1 VAQSRV
7 KANAPPAPR
16 LSRLK
21 ETRMSKKNGGSGPR
35 AVALVGPYGSGKTT
49 LLESILAIT
58 GAIQRKGAVA
68 QRNTVGDAS
77 PEARARQM
85 SVEVN
90 CATTKYL
97 DESFTF
103 LDCPGSIEFLQ
114 DTLNVLPGMDAA
126 VVVCEPDVA
135 KVQMLKPFLKRL
147 ADLSIPHFLFI
158 NKIDKA
164 TGSLRDLLAGLQE
177 ASDKPL
183 LLRQIP
189 IWEGGIVTGF
199 VDLALERAYVYRE
212 HDESKVV
219 ELNGDIQEEEKKA
232 RFSML
237 EKLADYDE
245 HLMEELLSDVEPPR
259 DEVFGGLSKDLA
271 DGLVVPALM
280 GSAEKD
286 NGIRR
291 LLKALRH
298 EVPDVAA
305 AAARLGIRSPADA
318 VVQVLKTYN
327 GAHGKL
333 SLVRVIA
340 GMVKDGAVLHAP
352 DGRDARIG
360 GIFALKGEA
369 QTKFGEGKAGDTMA
383 LARLEGMITGETL
396 STAKTALPKPRIEAL
411 EPVYALAIETTDRKD
426 EVKLTAAIHKLQE
439 DDPSLHFRQNA
450 ELQEMSLAGQGE
462 IHLKV
467 AAEKLAS
474 KYGLKISTHQPKVPY
489 KETIRKPGKQHGRHK
504 RQSGGHGQF
513 GDVHIEIRPQPR
525 GAGFVFEDQIKGGVV
540 PRQFIPSVEKGV
552 IDYLKQGPLG
562 FPVVDVAVA
571 LVDGSYHTVDSSDAA
586 FQTAAR
592 IAMTEGMPNCSP
604 VLLEPIMRVRIHVPN
619 DATSK
624 ANQVVS
630 GRRGQLM
637 GYDARPGWKG
647 WDTVEAQIPLSELQ
661 NLIIDL
667 RSLTQGVGT
676 FEMEFDHLAELT
688 GKLADHVVASHKAAA

>member
-1 VAQSRV
+1 MP
-7 KANAPPAPR
+7 KN
-16 LSRLK
+16 
-21 ETRMSKKNGGSGPR
+21 NGGSGPR

-49 LLESILAIT
+49 LLESILAVT

-68 QRNTVGDAS
+68 QKNTVGDSS

-97 DESFTF
+97 DETFTF

-114 DTLNVLPGMDAA
+114 DTLNVLPGVDAA
-126 VVVCEPDVA
+126 VVVCEPDPNKA
-135 KVQMLKPFLKRL
+135 QMLKPFLKRL
-147 ADLSIPHFLFI
+147 SDRSIPHFLFI
-158 NKIDKA
+158 NKVDKA
-164 TGSLRDLLAGLQE
+164 TGSLRDLLAALQE

-183 LLRQIP
+183 LMRQIP

-199 VDLALERAYVYRE
+199 VDLALERAFVYRE
-212 HDESKVV
+212 HEDSKIVDLSGSV
-219 ELNGDIQEEEKKA
+219 QEEEKQA

-237 EKLADYDE
+237 ERLADYNE
-245 HLMEELLSDVEPPR
+245 HLMEELLSDIEPPR
-259 DEVFGGLSKDLA
+259 DEVFEGLSKELA
-271 DGLVVPALM
+271 EGLVVPALM

-286 NGIRR
+286 NGVHR

-298 EVPDVAA
+298 EVPEVGA
-305 AAARLGIRSPADA
+305 AAARLGIKSASDGI
-318 VVQVLKTYN
+318 VQILKTYN
-327 GAHGKL
+327 GSHGKL
-333 SLVRVIA
+333 SLVRVLA
-340 GMVKDGAVLHAP
+340 GSLKDGAVLHAR

-360 GIFALKGEA
+360 GIFALRGEA
-369 QTKFGEGKAGDTMA
+369 QTKLGDVRTGDTVA
-383 LARLEGMITGETL
+383 LARLEGMATGETL
-396 STAKTALPKPRIEAL
+396 STAKAGLPGIEIEAL

-426 EVKLTAAIHKLQE
+426 EVKLTAAVHKLQE
-439 DDPSLHFRQNA
+439 EDPSLHFLQNA

-467 AAEKLAS
+467 AAEKFAS
-474 KYGLKISTHQPKVPY
+474 KFGLKISTHQPKIPY
-489 KETIRKPGKQHGRHK
+489 KETIRKPGRQHGRHK

-513 GDVHIEIRPQPR
+513 GDVHIEIKPLSR

-552 IDYLKQGPLG
+552 IDYLKEGPLG
-562 FPVVDVAVA
+562 FPVVDLSVA
-571 LVDGSYHTVDSSDAA
+571 LVDGTYHSVDSSDAA

-592 IAMTEGMPNCSP
+592 IAMTEGMPNCAP
-604 VLLEPIMRVRIHVPN
+604 VLLEPIMRVKVHVPN

-647 WDTVEAQIPLSELQ
+647 WDTVEAQIPLAELH

-676 FEMEFDHLAELT
+676 YEMEFDHLAELT
-688 GKLADHVVASHKAAA
+688 GKIADQVVAQHKAAA

>member
-1 VAQSRV
+1 
-7 KANAPPAPR
+7 
-16 LSRLK
+16 
-21 ETRMSKKNGGSGPR
+21 
-35 AVALVGPYGSGKTT
+35 VALVGPYGSGKTT
-49 LLESILAIT
+49 LLESILAVT
-58 GAIQRKGAVA
+58 GAVQRKGSVA

-90 CATTKYL
+90 CATTRYL
-97 DESFTF
+97 DEGFTF

-114 DTLNVLPGMDAA
+114 DTLNVLPGVDAA
-126 VVVCEPDVA
+126 VVVCEPDAA

-147 ADLSIPHFLFI
+147 ADLAIPHFLFI
-158 NKIDKA
+158 NKVDKA
-164 TGSLRDLLAGLQE
+164 PAGLRELLANLQE

-189 IWEGGIVTGF
+189 ISEGGGVTGF
-199 VDLALERAYVYRE
+199 VDLALERAWVYRE
-212 HDESKVV
+212 HGETQVI
-219 ELNGDIQEEEKKA
+219 ELSGDVKEEEKQA

-245 HLMEELLSDVEPPR
+245 NLMEELLSDVEPPR
-259 DEVFGGLSKDLA
+259 DEVFGDLSKELA
-271 DGLVVPALM
+271 EGLVVPALI
-280 GSAEKD
+280 GSAERD
-286 NGIRR
+286 NGIHR

-298 EVPDVAA
+298 EVPEVSA
-305 AAARLGIRSPADA
+305 AAARLGIKANGEA
-318 VVQVLKTYN
+318 VAHILKTYN

-333 SLVRVIA
+333 SLVRVLA
-340 GMVKDGAVLHAP
+340 GTLKDGAVLHAR
-352 DGRDARIG
+352 DGRDARIAG
-360 GIFALKGEA
+360 LFALKGET
-369 QTKFGEGKAGDTMA
+369 QTKLSEARAGDTVA
-383 LARLEGMITGETL
+383 AARLESMATGETL
-396 STAKTALPKPRIEAL
+396 STGKAALPAVQVEAL
-411 EPVYALAIETTDRKD
+411 EPVYSLAIETTDRKD

-439 DDPSLHFRQNA
+439 EDPSLHFRQNA

-474 KYGLKISTHQPKVPY
+474 KYGLKISTHLPKVPY
-489 KETIRKPGKQHGRHK
+489 KETIKRAGRQHGRHK

-513 GDVHIEIRPQPR
+513 GDVHIDIKPLPR
-525 GAGFVFEDQIKGGVV
+525 GTGFVFEDQIKGGVV

-552 IDYLKQGPLG
+552 IDYLKEGPLG
-562 FPVVDVAVA
+562 FPVVDVGVA

-592 IAMTEGMPNCSP
+592 IAMTEGMPNCAP
-604 VLLEPIMRVRIHVPN
+604 VLLEPIMRVKIHVPN

-647 WDTVEAQIPLSELQ
+647 WDTVEAQIPLAELHS
-661 NLIIDL
+661 LIIDL

-676 FEMEFDHLAELT
+676 FEMEFDHLAELS
-688 GKLADHVVASHKAAA
+688 GKLAENVVAAHKAAA

>member
-1 VAQSRV
+1 
-7 KANAPPAPR
+7 
-16 LSRLK
+16 
-21 ETRMSKKNGGSGPR
+21 MSKKNGGSGPR

-58 GAIQRKGAVA
+58 GAIQRKGSVP
-68 QRNTVGDAS
+68 QGNSVGDSSA
-77 PEARARQM
+77 EARARQM

-97 DESFTF
+97 DETITF

-114 DTLNVLPGMDAA
+114 ETLNVLPGVDAA
-126 VVVCEPDVA
+126 VVVCEPDPV
-135 KVQMLKPFLKRL
+135 KVQMLKPYLKRL
-147 ADLSIPHFLFI
+147 ADLAIPHFLFV

-164 TGSLRDLLAGLQE
+164 NGSLRDLLTNLQE

-183 LLRQIP
+183 LLRQLP
-189 IWEGGIVTGF
+189 IWEKGIVTGF

-212 HDESKVV
+212 HEESKIVD
-219 ELNGDIQEEEKKA
+219 LSAAIKEEERQA

-259 DEVFGGLSKDLA
+259 DEVFDDLAKELA

-298 EVPDVAA
+298 EVPEAA
-305 AAARLGIRSPADA
+305 TTAKRNGIELNGNT
-318 VVQVLKTYN
+318 VVQIMKTYN

-333 SLVRVIA
+333 SLARVFS
-340 GMVKDGAVLHAP
+340 GTLKDGAVLHAR
-352 DGRDARIG
+352 DGRESRIA
-360 GIFALKGEA
+360 GIFSLKGEA
-369 QTKFGEGKAGDTMA
+369 QTKLAEARGGDTVA
-383 LARLEGMITGETL
+383 LGRLEGMATGETL
-396 STAKTALPKPRIEAL
+396 STAKMQFSTIPVEQLI
-411 EPVYALAIETTDRKD
+411 PVYVLAIETTDRKD

-439 DDPSLHFRQNA
+439 EDPSLHFRQNA
-450 ELQEMSLAGQGE
+450 ELQEMALAGQGE

-474 KYGLKISTHQPKVPY
+474 KYGLKLSTHQPKIPY
-489 KETIRKPGKQHGRHK
+489 KETIRKAAKQHGRHK

-513 GDVHIEIRPQPR
+513 GDVHIEIKPLPR
-525 GAGFVFEDQIKGGVV
+525 GTSFVFEDQVKGGVV

-552 IDYLKQGPLG
+552 IEYLKQGPLG
-562 FPVVDVAVA
+562 FPVVDVGVA
-571 LVDGSYHTVDSSDAA
+571 LFDGSYHTVDSSDAA

-592 IAMTEGMPNCSP
+592 IAMTEGMPNCAP

-624 ANQVVS
+624 VNQVVS
-630 GRRGQLM
+630 GRRGQLT
-637 GYDARPGWKG
+637 GFDARPGWKG
-647 WDTVEAQIPLSELQ
+647 WDTVEAQMPLSELH
-661 NLIIDL
+661 NLIIEL

-676 FEMEFDHLAELT
+676 FEMDFDHLAELT
-688 GKLADHVVASHKAAA
+688 GRLADQAVATRKAAA

>member
-1 VAQSRV
+1 
-7 KANAPPAPR
+7 
-16 LSRLK
+16 
-21 ETRMSKKNGGSGPR
+21 MSKKNGGSGPR

-58 GAIQRKGAVA
+58 GAVQRKGAVA
-68 QRNTVGDAS
+68 QGNTVGDSS

-90 CATTKYL
+90 CATTNYL

-114 DTLNVLPGMDAA
+114 DTLNVLPAVDAA

-135 KVQMLKPFLKRL
+135 KVQMLTPYLKRL
-147 ADLSIPHFLFI
+147 ADLSIPHFLFV

-164 TGSLRDLLAGLQE
+164 TGALRDLLASLQE
-177 ASDKPL
+177 ASDKAL
-183 LLRQIP
+183 LMRQIP
-189 IWEGGIVTGF
+189 IWDNGIVSGF
-199 VDLALERAYVYRE
+199 VDLALERAFVYRE
-212 HDESKVV
+212 HQPSEVV
-219 ELNGDIQEEEKKA
+219 DLKGDIKDEEKQA

-259 DEVFGGLSKDLA
+259 DEVFGDLSKELA
-271 DGLVVPALM
+271 EGLVVPVLM

-298 EVPDVAA
+298 EVPEVSATA
-305 AAARLGIRSPADA
+305 RRLGIEAGGET
-318 VVQVLKTYN
+318 VVHILKTYN
-327 GAHGKL
+327 GTHGKL
-333 SLVRVIA
+333 SLARVVS
-340 GMVKDGAVLHAP
+340 GMLKDGAVLHAS
-352 DGRDARIG
+352 DGRDARVG
-360 GIFALKGEA
+360 GLFALKGDA
-369 QTKFGEGKAGDTMA
+369 QTKLADAKAGETVA
-383 LARLEGMITGETL
+383 LGRLEGMATGESL
-396 STAKTALPKPRIEAL
+396 STAKMKLPKVDIEQL
-411 EPVYALAIETTDRKD
+411 VPVYVLAIETTDRKD
-426 EVKLTAAIHKLQE
+426 EVKLTAAIHKLE
-439 DDPSLHFRQNA
+439 EEDPSLRFRQNA

-467 AAEKLAS
+467 AAERLAS
-474 KYGLKISTHQPKVPY
+474 KYGLRITTHQPKIPY
-489 KETIRKPGKQHGRHK
+489 KETIRKAAKQHGRHK

-513 GDVHIEIRPQPR
+513 GDVHIEIKPLPR
-525 GAGFVFEDQIKGGVV
+525 GTGFAFEDQIKGGVV
-540 PRQFIPSVEKGV
+540 PKQFIPSVEKGV
-552 IDYLKQGPLG
+552 IDFLKHGPLG
-562 FPVVDVAVA
+562 FPVVDVGVA
-571 LVDGSYHTVDSSDAA
+571 LFDGSYHTVDSSDAA

-592 IAMTEGMPNCSP
+592 VAMQEGMPNCAP
-604 VLLEPIMRVRIHVPN
+604 VLLEPIMRVKVHVPN

-637 GYDARPGWKG
+637 GFDARPGWKG
-647 WDTVEAQIPLSELQ
+647 WDTVEAQMPLSELH
-661 NLIIDL
+661 NLIIEL

-676 FEMEFDHLAELT
+676 YEMEFDHLAELT
-688 GKLADHVVASHKAAA
+688 GKLADQVVASHKAAA

>member
-1 VAQSRV
+1 MSR
-7 KANAPPAPR
+7 
-16 LSRLK
+16 
-21 ETRMSKKNGGSGPR
+21 KNGGSGPR

-58 GAIQRKGAVA
+58 GAIQRKGSVS
-68 QRNTVGDAS
+68 QRNSVGDHS

-90 CATTKYL
+90 CASTRYL
-97 DESFTF
+97 DENFTF

-114 DTLNVLPGMDAA
+114 DTLNVLPAIDAA
-126 VVVCEPDVA
+126 VVVCEPDGA

-164 TGSLRDLLAGLQE
+164 PGNLRELLASLQE

-189 IWEGGIVTGF
+189 IWEGGIVSGF

-212 HDESKVV
+212 HAESKIV
-219 ELNGDIQEEEKKA
+219 ELRGDAQDEEKQA

-259 DEVFGGLSKDLA
+259 DEVFEDLSRQLA
-271 DGLVVPALM
+271 EGQVVPALM
-280 GSAEKD
+280 GSADKD

-298 EVPDVAA
+298 EVPDVASA
-305 AAARLGIRSPADA
+305 AVRLGLKSGGEA
-318 VVQVLKTYN
+318 VVQILKTYN

-333 SLVRVIA
+333 SLARVLA
-340 GMVKDGAVLHAP
+340 GTLKDGAVLHAR
-352 DGRDARIG
+352 DGRDARVAG
-360 GIFALKGEA
+360 LFALRGEA
-369 QTKFGEGKAGDTMA
+369 QTKLAEAAVGDTVA
-383 LARLEGMITGETL
+383 IARLEGIATGEVL
-396 STAKTALPKPRIEAL
+396 STAKTTLPKASIEAL
-411 EPVYALAIETTDRKD
+411 EPVYGLAIETTDRKD

-439 DDPSLHFRQNA
+439 EDPSLHFRQNA
-450 ELQEMSLAGQGE
+450 ELQEMALAGQGE

-474 KYGLKISTHQPKVPY
+474 KFGLKITTHQPKIPY
-489 KETIRKPGKQHGRHK
+489 KETIRKPGRQHGRHK

-513 GDVHIEIRPQPR
+513 GDVHIEIKPLPR
-525 GAGFVFEDQIKGGVV
+525 GTGFVFEDQIKGGVV

-562 FPVVDVAVA
+562 FPVVDVGVA
-571 LVDGSYHTVDSSDAA
+571 LVDGSYHSVDSSDAA

-592 IAMTEGMPNCSP
+592 VAMTEGMPHCSP
-604 VLLEPIMRVRIHVPN
+604 VLLEPIMRVKVHVPN

-630 GRRGQLM
+630 GRRGHLM

-647 WDTVEAQIPLSELQ
+647 WDTVEAQMPLSELHS
-661 NLIIDL
+661 LIIDL